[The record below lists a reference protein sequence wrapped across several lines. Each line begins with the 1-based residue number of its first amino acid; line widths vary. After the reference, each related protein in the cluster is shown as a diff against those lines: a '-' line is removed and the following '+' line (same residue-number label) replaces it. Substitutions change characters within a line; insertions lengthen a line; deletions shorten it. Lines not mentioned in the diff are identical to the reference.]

1 VNYEIKQNTA
11 QEIPQEVSGSETLK
25 MELVLALRRA
35 GVTDPDVVATMER
48 VPREVFVPD
57 AFKDRSYEDITLP
70 IGHHQTLSQPAV
82 VGLMTEA
89 LELDDRKKVLEVGTG
104 SGYQTAILSPLC
116 RRVYTIE
123 RHAPLLEQAEK
134 RFEELRIRNVTAKV
148 GDGTLGWD
156 AQAPFERIIVTAA
169 AADIP
174 PILAEQLS
182 PGGIMIVPI
191 GGLNDDFQTVLK
203 VVKTPHGLETQELR
217 DVRFVPLIP
226 AEATGT

>member
-1 VNYEIKQNTA
+1 MNYESNL
-11 QEIPQEVSGSETLK
+11 SENLK
-25 MELVLALRRA
+25 MQLVLSLRRA
-35 GVTDPDVVATMER
+35 GVTDQDVVSTMER
-48 VPREVFVPD
+48 VPREIFVPE
-57 AFKDRSYEDITLP
+57 AFRDRSYEDITLP

-104 SGYQTAILSPLC
+104 SGYQTAILAPLC

-123 RHAPLLEQAEK
+123 RHAPLLEEAEK
-134 RFEELRIRNVTAKV
+134 RFEKLRINNVTTKV
-148 GDGTLGWD
+148 GDGTLGWE

-169 AADIP
+169 AADVP
-174 PILAEQLS
+174 PLLAEQLS

-191 GGLNDDFQTVLK
+191 GLSDDFQTLLK
-203 VVKTPHGLETQELR
+203 VVKTEHGLETQELR

-226 AEATGT
+226 EEATA

>member
-1 VNYEIKQNTA
+1 VNYEYSAAEN
-11 QEIPQEVSGSETLK
+11 LK

-48 VPREVFVPD
+48 VPRELFVPE
-57 AFKDRSYEDITLP
+57 AFQAQSYQDITLP

-116 RRVYTIE
+116 RRVYSIE
-123 RHAPLLEQAEK
+123 RHAPLLEEAEK
-134 RFEELRIRNVTAKV
+134 RFEKLRIRNVTTKV

-169 AADIP
+169 AADVP

-182 PGGIMIVPI
+182 LGGIMIVPI
-191 GGLNDDFQTVLK
+191 GISDDFQTILK
-203 VVKTPHGLETQELR
+203 VVKTDHGLETEELR

-226 AEATGT
+226 EEATGT

>member
-1 VNYEIKQNTA
+1 
-11 QEIPQEVSGSETLK
+11 

-48 VPREVFVPD
+48 VPRELFVPE
-57 AFKDRSYEDITLP
+57 AFQAQSYQDITLP

-116 RRVYTIE
+116 RRVYSIE
-123 RHAPLLEQAEK
+123 RHAPLLEEAEK
-134 RFEELRIRNVTAKV
+134 RFEKLRIRNVTTKV

-169 AADIP
+169 AADVP

-182 PGGIMIVPI
+182 LGGIMIVPI
-191 GGLNDDFQTVLK
+191 GISDDFQTILK
-203 VVKTPHGLETQELR
+203 VVKTDHGLETEELR

-226 AEATGT
+226 EEATGT

>member
-1 VNYEIKQNTA
+1 MNYDIKQNTA
-11 QEIPQEVSGSETLK
+11 QEITQEIPQEVSGSETLK

-123 RHAPLLEQAEK
+123 RQRELLLAFPHVGCCGRRRIVLPIHRRQGLRQREG
-134 RFEELRIRNVTAKV
+134 EEGNE
-148 GDGTLGWD
+148 G
-156 AQAPFERIIVTAA
+156 
-169 AADIP
+169 
-174 PILAEQLS
+174 
-182 PGGIMIVPI
+182 
-191 GGLNDDFQTVLK
+191 
-203 VVKTPHGLETQELR
+203 
-217 DVRFVPLIP
+217 
-226 AEATGT
+226 